1 MEIVMQNMNR
11 TAGVVMT
18 LAAVAWVSTARG
30 AEFDFKDPKSVNSMS
45 FVLDSLLEPIMGVAS
60 GVSGKVKFDPSDITK
75 TTGKITVDAKTLY
88 TPNTGMTKTLH
99 GGDWLNVEKNPTIE
113 FTVKSVKDVKKADDQ
128 MSAAMV
134 TGDFSCNG
142 VTKEITVP
150 VTFAYLPG
158 RAGDRV
164 RGAKGDL
171 LILRSTFDIS
181 RSDYKIK
188 PGGNDV
194 VADKVEVRVSIV
206 GMAG

>member
-1 MEIVMQNMNR
+1 MRKVNR
-11 TAGVVMT
+11 L
-18 LAAVAWVSTARG
+18 LAAVGLALGAAAWGVRADG
-30 AEFDFKDPKSVNSMS
+30 AEFDFKDPKGVNSMA

-60 GVSGKVKFDPSDITK
+60 GVSGKVNFDPADITK
-75 TTGKITVDAKTLY
+75 TTGTIKVEATTLY

-99 GGDWLNVEKNPTIE
+99 GGDWLSVDKNPTIE
-113 FTVKSVKDVKKADDQ
+113 FTVKSVKDVKKSGEQ
-128 MSAAMV
+128 MSEAMV

-142 VTKEITVP
+142 VTKELTVP
-150 VTFAYLPG
+150 VKFAHLPG

-164 RGAKGDL
+164 RGANGDL

-181 RSDYKIK
+181 RADFKIK

-206 GMAG
+206 GMAAK